1 MGGAWDAKTQFT
13 KLKNRYAGRWEKLM
27 AFVLTEEQ
35 QMLRDSARSFAAE
48 KLPVSQLRALRKDGK
63 PFDQGTWKE
72 MAELGFAGVLVP
84 EEFGGSGFGYVGLG
98 QVLEA
103 QGRTIASSPLLST
116 AMIGASALMLAG
128 SDAQKK
134 AYLPKIA
141 SGDLITALAL
151 DETPHHDPAHISLSA
166 KKSGTGYTLSG
177 DKRYVVDGAEAGLLI
192 VAARTAGQA
201 GDVNGVTLF
210 LVPANA
216 KGVTRT
222 ALKTLD
228 AHPAAN
234 VSFANVEAGA
244 DTVLGAVD
252 GGYATLEAILDRAR
266 IGLAAEMLGASD
278 AAFEMTSDYLKTRK
292 QFGQLIGSFQSLQHR
307 AAIMFTELELTRSC
321 IAAALTAL
329 DANANNVAELASLA
343 KARAGETLHLVSNET
358 VQMHGGIGMTD
369 AHDSGLYMKRARV
382 LEALYGSESYHRDRY
397 ARLGGY

>member
-1 MGGAWDAKTQFT
+1 
-13 KLKNRYAGRWEKLM
+13 M

-35 QMLRDSARSFAAE
+35 QMLRDSARAFADE
-48 KLPVSQLRALRKDGK
+48 KLPVSQLRALRQKGGEEGYDRAA
-63 PFDQGTWKE
+63 WKE
-72 MAELGFAGVLVP
+72 MAELGFAGVIVP
-84 EEFGGSGFGYVGLG
+84 EEFGGSAFGYVGLG

-103 QGRTIASSPLLST
+103 QGRTIASTPLLST
-116 AMIGASALMLAG
+116 ALAGASALTIAG
-128 SDAQKK
+128 NEKQKS

-141 SGDLITALAL
+141 SGDLLTALAV
-151 DETPHHDPAHISLSA
+151 DEGPHHDPAHIKLAA
-166 KKSGTGYTLSG
+166 KKSAGGYTLSG
-177 DKRYVVDGAEAGLLI
+177 EKRYVIDGASANLLI
-192 VAARTAGQA
+192 VAARTAGQP
-201 GDVNGVTLF
+201 GDTSGITLF
-210 LVPANA
+210 LVPGNA

-234 VSFANVEAGA
+234 IAFANVEVGA
-244 DTVLGAVD
+244 DAVLGLVD
-252 GGYATLEAILDRAR
+252 GGHDALDAILDRAR

-278 AAFEMTSDYLKTRK
+278 AAFEMTSEYLKVRK

-321 IAAALTAL
+321 VAAALSAL
-329 DANANNVAELASLA
+329 DSNANNIAELASLA

-382 LEALYGSESYHRDRY
+382 LEALYGSETFHRDRY
-397 ARLGGY
+397 ARLQGF

>member
-1 MGGAWDAKTQFT
+1 MG
-13 KLKNRYAGRWEKLM
+13 
-27 AFVLTEEQ
+27 FVLTEEQ

-48 KLPVSQLRALRKDGK
+48 KLPVSQLRALRQKGGEEGYDK
-63 PFDQGTWKE
+63 AAWKE
-72 MAELGFAGVLVP
+72 MVELGFTGVIVP

-116 AMIGASALMLAG
+116 ALIGASAIMLAG
-128 SDAQKK
+128 NEKQKS
-134 AYLPKIA
+134 AHLPKIA
-141 SGDLITALAL
+141 SGELVTALAV
-151 DETPHHDPAHISLSA
+151 DEGPHHDPAHVAMTA
-166 KKSGTGYTLSG
+166 KKSDGGFRLSG
-177 DKRYVVDGAEAGLLI
+177 EKRYVVDGSTADLLL
-192 VAARTAGQA
+192 VVSRTSGAP
-201 GDVNGVTLF
+201 GDVAGITLL
-210 LVPANA
+210 LVPGNA
-216 KGVTRT
+216 KGVTRR

-234 VSFANVEAGA
+234 ISFSDVQVGA
-244 DTVLGAVD
+244 DAVLGAID
-252 GGYATLEAILDRAR
+252 GGHSTLEAILDRAR

-278 AAFEMTSDYLKTRK
+278 AAFEMTSEYLKVRK

-321 IAAALTAL
+321 VTAAL
-329 DANANNVAELASLA
+329 DALDRNANNIPELASLA

-382 LEALYGSESYHRDRY
+382 LEALYGSEAFHRDRY
-397 ARLGGY
+397 ARLSGY

>member
-1 MGGAWDAKTQFT
+1 
-13 KLKNRYAGRWEKLM
+13 M
-27 AFVLTEEQ
+27 AFMLTEEQ
-35 QMLRDSARSFAAE
+35 QMLRDSALSFASE
-48 KLPVSQLRALRKDGK
+48 KLPVSQLRNLRGK
-63 PFDQGTWKE
+63 GEAFDKASWKE

-116 AMIGASALMLAG
+116 AMVGASALLLGG
-128 SDAQKK
+128 SAAQKSEH
-134 AYLPKIA
+134 LPKIA
-141 SGDLITALAL
+141 AGDLVVALAV
-151 DETPHHDPAHISLSA
+151 DEGAHHDPSHIALSA
-166 KKSGTGYTLSG
+166 KKSGGGYSLSG
-177 DKRYVVDGAEAGLLI
+177 EKRYVVDGAEAGLLI
-192 VAARTAGQA
+192 VAARTSRSP
-201 GDVNGVTLF
+201 GDANGITLF
-210 LVPANA
+210 LVPGNA
-216 KGVTRT
+216 RGVSRT

-234 VSFANVEAGA
+234 IAFVNVEVGA
-244 DTVLGAVD
+244 DAVLGAPD
-252 GGYATLEAILDRAR
+252 HGGATLDAILDRAR

-278 AAFEMTSDYLKTRK
+278 AAFEMTADYLKVRK

-321 IAAALTAL
+321 VSAALDGL
-329 DANANNVAELASLA
+329 DRNANNIAELASLA

-382 LEALYGSESYHRDRY
+382 LEALYGSEAFHRDRY

>member
-1 MGGAWDAKTQFT
+1 
-13 KLKNRYAGRWEKLM
+13 M
-27 AFVLTEEQ
+27 AFVLSEEQ
-35 QMLRDSARSFAAE
+35 QMLRDSARSFADE
-48 KLPVSQLRALRKDGK
+48 KLPISQLRALRSKGEGFDKAAWKDMV
-63 PFDQGTWKE
+63 D
-72 MAELGFAGVLVP
+72 LGFTGVLIP

-116 AMIGASALMLAG
+116 ALIGASALLIAG
-128 SDAQKK
+128 SQAQKSE
-134 AYLPKIA
+134 YLPKIA
-141 SGDLITALAL
+141 SGDLITALAV
-151 DETPHHDPAHISLSA
+151 DEGPHHDPAHIKLSA
-166 KKSGTGYTLSG
+166 KKSGAGYTLTG

-192 VAARTAGQA
+192 VAARTSGNEDDKT
-201 GDVNGVTLF
+201 GITLF

-228 AHPAAN
+228 AHAAAN
-234 VSFANVEAGA
+234 IAFANVEVGA
-244 DTVLGAVD
+244 DAVLGAADAGHGV
-252 GGYATLEAILDRAR
+252 LEQILDRAR
-266 IGLAAEMLGASD
+266 IGVAAEALGASD
-278 AAFEMTSDYLKTRK
+278 AAFEMTAEYLKVRK

-321 IAAALTAL
+321 VAAALDAL
-329 DANANNVAELASLA
+329 DRNANNVAELASLA

-369 AHDSGLYMKRARV
+369 VHDSGLYMKRARV
-382 LEALYGSESYHRDRY
+382 LEALYGSESFHRDRY